1 MCLRLMVVSCPTA
14 DLSTPDGLPAPGCA
28 ALRWCSSSRTE
39 STRTRVSYSQ
49 LALVRRYFVQPN
61 SDDSGELSECQGR
74 ALIVPSL
81 CVFLLLPLSPF
92 SVRC

>member
-1 MCLRLMVVSCPTA
+1 MVVSCPTA
-14 DLSTPDGLPAPGCA
+14 DLSAPDGLAAPGCA

-39 STRTRVSYSQ
+39 STRTRVSHYSQ

-74 ALIVPSL
+74 VLIDPSL
-81 CVFLLLPLSPF
+81 CVFLLLALSPF